1 MVFWFK
7 FAPKGY
13 FCSKGEKMKTTID
26 FSNFDLVIF
35 IFNNFD
41 FMAQIYQKKYFRS
54 DYLSPFL
61 ACWPLTWP
69 VILPHLTIND
79 EVPPPV
85 QSCFCGPSR
94 LIRVVVAHSGSFW
107 LVAALLES
115 LLLLQTTPHE
125 DLFPVEKA
133 FENTSFV

>member
-1 MVFWFK
+1 MV
-7 FAPKGY
+7 
-13 FCSKGEKMKTTID
+13 
-26 FSNFDLVIF
+26 
-35 IFNNFD
+35 
-41 FMAQIYQKKYFRS
+41 QIYQKRYFRS

-61 ACWPLTWP
+61 ACWPLTRS
-69 VILPHLTIND
+69 VILPHLTIKD
-79 EVPPPV
+79 EVPLPI

-94 LIRVVVAHSGSFW
+94 FNRVVVAHSGSFW

-125 DLFPVEKA
+125 DSFPVEKV